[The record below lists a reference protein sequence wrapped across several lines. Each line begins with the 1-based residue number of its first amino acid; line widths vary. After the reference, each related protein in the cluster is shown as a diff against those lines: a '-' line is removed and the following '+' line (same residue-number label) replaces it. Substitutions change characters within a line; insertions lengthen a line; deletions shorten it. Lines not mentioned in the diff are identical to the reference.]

1 MSRKLKYSKELKIEI
16 IKRYL
21 NGESATSLAN
31 EYNMPKSM
39 SDKIIKLAHRYE
51 VLGERGFESS
61 NTNKSYSKE
70 LKEQVIKEYLS
81 GKETLTSLANKYN
94 ISTAEIV
101 RNWVLKYNEGIEIKD
116 YDPKGDVYTMKA
128 RKTTFEERLEIVNYV
143 LTNDNDYKGAADK
156 YSVPYASVYQWVLK
170 YSKYGEDGLKDRRGR
185 PSSKEPQRE
194 LTNEDKQAIEI
205 EKLKRELERSKMV
218 IEVLKKTSKYK
229 NEWSEIL
236 ESHTRRQIRSNRW
249 L

>member
-94 ISTAEIV
+94 ISTGEIV

-170 YSKYGEDGLKDRRGR
+170 YNEHGEDGLKDRRGR
-185 PSSKEPQRE
+185 PSSKEPRRE
-194 LTNEDKQAIEI
+194 STVEERLLAEN

-218 IEVLKKTSKYK
+218 IEVLKKNIEIQERMERDSRKSYK
-229 NEWSEIL
+229 KTN
-236 ESHTRRQIRSNRW
+236 TKQ
-249 L
+249 